1 MVSSL
6 QDLNQS
12 TIVSYLIFMPL
23 LPDLT
28 ILTFGE
34 AQAHTH
40 NFYLGEW
47 GGAGPEAI
55 HKICV
60 GKKCS
65 CAVCVVSPRKFST
78 NNLSVFYIVTYIVNH
93 IFES

>member
-1 MVSSL
+1 MS
-6 QDLNQS
+6 
-12 TIVSYLIFMPL
+12 L

-40 NFYLGEW
+40 HFYLGV
-47 GGAGPEAI
+47 GVGVAGPETI
-55 HKICV
+55 HKIHV

-65 CAVCVVSPRKFST
+65 YTVCVASP
-78 NNLSVFYIVTYIVNH
+78 
-93 IFES
+93 